1 MAEQVSPPALRLCRM
16 SSPSVEAGAFVP
28 DLGLATPSS
37 LHFLLRC
44 PGTAAFGPVRR
55 LLRGRYWSGKVLCD
69 GSCCSGSGLGVSFP
83 QPHPDPADQ
92 TGTLTRIR
100 PGFLIVRHWA
110 ILLLQQL
117 QGHTPSQSND
127 GSASSAR
134 VTGRQFHRSF
144 ISSELWRQTWPQV
157 IIQSYDVRM
166 ISAQVRRSDH
176 CDRFMNE
183 LDKNT
188 PLRIEPFSW
197 LTAGCPQHFGH
208 HSAPERVPTDDPG

>member
-44 PGTAAFGPVRR
+44 PRTAAFGPVRR

-69 GSCCSGSGLGVSFP
+69 GSCCSGSGLKVSFP

-166 ISAQVRRSDH
+166 ISAQV
-176 CDRFMNE
+176 
-183 LDKNT
+183 L
-188 PLRIEPFSW
+188 
-197 LTAGCPQHFGH
+197 
-208 HSAPERVPTDDPG
+208 